1 MSADP
6 RHGSIGDQRQ
16 LHCDRSRRSWHRWR
30 TLWTALALI
39 SLVPV
44 LVIIGIALL
53 RQLSAQGSSLVTPA
67 MQRWLALAPTFS
79 PLRWESWALFV
90 GSLIGSAYLSWV
102 AYRRSR
108 YSPLVLTAPHPLVW
122 RPESN
127 HRQRIR
133 RPRLQADILEDC
145 SRFPLV
151 FLTGPS
157 GAGKSTLARALAHD
171 LWEGGIQ
178 SGVLW
183 IPIYISAADA
193 QDDWDEHLEFTL
205 REACI
210 RLRSAL
216 ANQKK
221 QLPTAPNQPGWQ
233 RELECLVADCRNQYE
248 AQEIPV
254 HVLFIIDQVDDYM
267 NKFERLFWPMD
278 TTESGNVLLR
288 TEQLLEKNTF
298 WRQLSSLLCDG
309 SHRISHH
316 ALLIYRSDI
325 NVDVS
330 CFEFPKLPQAPRHRA
345 SSVSASEVQAAL
357 FSSLLPFVRTHENR
371 GVSSADLNKDHFF
384 SRFFEDLR
392 EKGNILPVQIQYYF
406 NGLFHLAQST
416 ALTARAYRRVG
427 GLSGLE
433 GLAIRKSLQRCR
445 SVLQTHGAAAPTELE
460 ALALLDLLADEENR
474 PRQPRPSELF
484 SELHQRWGI
493 DLARKTYDERL
504 IAFLE
509 ALRQSDVPLLRAN
522 LVQRGEFTGA
532 PAVLLHHDYLI
543 HGIRNTLHR
552 KYEPV
557 LDLAQTLSPKR
568 GVDWSKALQKPVRY
582 IGVLGP
588 WKLDLP
594 SSNLRRLCSAVLGK
608 ILLALLVTIGVAVA
622 GFIMVFLRWSE
633 QQRLDDYVKKS
644 GPGLGRLI
652 AEPEHLRHDYVRH
665 LRDDSGSVWNWHQ
678 GLVAATGFD
687 PERRQRLYEAVL
699 APYSCDD
706 IFYPPDN
713 QKIPVFQ
720 NRMFEKRHKA
730 CFEMAYMLTLPF
742 DRLRELAIKLNIGN
756 ARYNPWFGRRDDYQ
770 CFWSA
775 RGSDY
780 SALEMRLDRS
790 LARGLTKWS
799 HSLGRDLQD
808 EYLRHSLLAPYE
820 YRYASLGKCQPETRN
835 AVYQIIA
842 NQAADHAL
850 KGDDLTD
857 EGIWTLL
864 CDLSAPLESNSVN
877 PELRQQSSER
887 LEQARRRLLTNVFS
901 KATDQQILRFLER
914 ARLPLRRVGELFPR
928 DQPVPP
934 AGFHLPSGIA
944 ATDALP
950 LMLKRV
956 APDLAAE
963 LALHFY
969 RQGVDSSE
977 GISVQP
983 EYFAALV
990 PFLPSGHRVKLAHQ
1004 LIEQLALV
1012 EKADASFHNWRTGAT
1027 VLLTN
1032 IPAEHAWEFAESILN
1047 QVINDLGLEPAK
1059 QLPRPALYALCS
1071 LVGSTLSA
1079 LPAERRPDF
1088 LRLFWN
1094 GYKRLSEFM
1103 VSDADR
1109 GSDYQLTD
1117 SYRNILTQG
1126 ASQPISDGALEA
1138 DMPIGALTANPL
1150 SEKTRV
1156 VTVSWPWSDTINE
1169 KEIEEWMNHIAG
1181 RVDRS
1186 RIDAGTNL
1194 ANYQIASDVLIFL
1207 PPARRLPFFRSH
1219 IFGRAV
1225 RTPGLPSA
1233 WGQLGWRS
1241 VVAELCTTAAGQ
1253 QTLTQMLLT
1262 DYAGDPWKGLRAL
1275 SSFLQV
1281 VPVTLLCPGAKT
1293 MAADIFRAYLNY
1305 VACGDLSLWRGLYL
1319 GDEFF
1324 ALLADV
1330 LKNSDIEGR
1339 MWLEEL
1345 WRTQMRHVHFHNTM
1359 NIRANF
1365 GQDSDYRRNLLH
1377 HSFNYTPLWK
1387 ELAQKSSV
1395 KDLAQFVDG
1404 KLPSQAELRAMSEEQ
1419 RSELQAVVA
1428 RILPTLPD
1436 SDLAKARNDFC
1447 ADLIEDSRWSH
1458 ELRKE
1463 CVRHLSSE
1471 RRRAALLA
1479 IYCSLAGQRCSSDEQ
1494 RQRRDLPVFTQAE
1507 TLELVPLFPEE
1518 FPRRGSPW
1526 MQRWLDLV
1534 RSPAVGEFV
1543 RAAVLRRIAGILK
1556 AHGSQLDEDAA
1567 QDPWQLIP
1575 WARREGFDVD
1585 SALE

>member
-6 RHGSIGDQRQ
+6 RDGSIGDQRQ
-16 LHCDRSRRSWHRWR
+16 LRCDRSRRSWHRWR

-44 LVIIGIALL
+44 LVIIGIAIL
-53 RQLSAQGSSLVTPA
+53 RQLSALGSSLVTPT

-216 ANQKK
+216 ANQEK

-233 RELECLVADCRNQYE
+233 RELECLVADCCNQYE

-267 NKFERLFWPMD
+267 NRFERLFWPMD

-288 TEQLLEKNTF
+288 TEQLLEKNTY

-309 SHRISHH
+309 SYRISYH

-371 GVSSADLNKDHFF
+371 VVSSADLNKDHFF

-445 SVLQTHGAAAPTELE
+445 SVLQTHGAAAPTEIE

-509 ALRQSDVPLLRAN
+509 ALRQSDVPLLRAS
-522 LVQRGEFTGA
+522 LVHPGEFTGA

-543 HGIRNTLHR
+543 YGIRNTLHN

-557 LDLAQTLSPKR
+557 LDLAHSLLSQR
-568 GVDWSKALQKPVRY
+568 RVDWRKVIQNPLRY
-582 IGVLGP
+582 TRVLVP
-588 WKLDLP
+588 WNFDLP
-594 SSNLRRLCSAVLGK
+594 SSDLRRLCSAVFMKTVVGIIATIGMFIASL
-608 ILLALLVTIGVAVA
+608 ILLYLH
-622 GFIMVFLRWSE
+622 RSE
-633 QQRLDDYVKKS
+633 QQRLDDYVKMS

-652 AEPEHLRHDYVRH
+652 AEPEHLRHGYVRH
-665 LRDDSGSVWNWHQ
+665 LRNDTGSVWNWRQ

-687 PERRQRLYEAVL
+687 PERRRKLYESVL
-699 APYSCDD
+699 AVDRCDD
-706 IFYPPDN
+706 IVYPPDSS
-713 QKIPVFQ
+713 KFPTPH
-720 NRMFEKRHKA
+720 NRLLDNRHLA
-730 CFEMAYMLTLPF
+730 CFEMAYLLELPF
-742 DRLRELAIKLNIGN
+742 DKLRGLANIWNIGY
-756 ARYNPWFGRRDDYQ
+756 ATKIPWFGLRNEYQ
-770 CFWSA
+770 CFWST
-775 RGSDY
+775 RGSDH
-780 SALEMRLDRS
+780 SALEMRMDHS
-790 LARGLTKWS
+790 LARSLTKWS
-799 HSLGRDLQD
+799 FSAPSDSQD
-808 EYLRHSLLAPYE
+808 EYLRYSLLGPHDVGF
-820 YRYASLGKCQPETRN
+820 ASLSKCQPETRN

-842 NQAADHAL
+842 NQAGDHAL
-850 KGDDLTD
+850 KGDDLTN
-857 EGIWTLL
+857 EGIWSLL
-864 CDLSAPLESNSVN
+864 SDLSVPLESNSVN
-877 PELRQQSSER
+877 TEIRQQSSER

-914 ARLPLRRVGELFPR
+914 ARLPLRRVGELFSRIP
-928 DQPVPP
+928 PGPP
-934 AGFHLPSGIA
+934 AGFHLPSRVA

-956 APDLAAE
+956 SPDLAAE
-963 LALHFY
+963 LVLHFY

-983 EYFAALV
+983 EYFAALM
-990 PFLPSGHRVKLAHQ
+990 PFLPSGHRVNLAHK

-1032 IPAEHAWEFAESILN
+1032 IPAEHAWELAESILN

-1109 GSDYQLTD
+1109 GSDYQLAD

-1126 ASQPISDGALEA
+1126 ASQSISDDSRATNT
-1138 DMPIGALTANPL
+1138 PIGKSDGKSI
-1150 SEKTRV
+1150 SEKTR
-1156 VTVSWPWSDTINE
+1156 TIAAAWPWSDAINE
-1169 KEIEEWMNHIAG
+1169 KEIEQWMSHLSS

-1186 RIDAGTNL
+1186 RIDAGSNL

-1207 PPARRLPFFRSH
+1207 PPARRLPFFRSR

-1241 VVAELCTTAAGQ
+1241 VVADLCTTAAGQ
-1253 QTLTQMLLT
+1253 QTLTQMLVT

-1275 SSFLQV
+1275 SFFLQV
-1281 VPVTLLCPGAKT
+1281 VPVTLLCPGAKS
-1293 MAADIFRAYLNY
+1293 MAADFFRAYLDY
-1305 VACGDLSLWRGLYL
+1305 VARSDISLWRSLYL

-1324 ALLADV
+1324 TQLADV
-1330 LKNSDIEGR
+1330 LSNSDIQGR

-1345 WRTQMRHVHFHNTM
+1345 WRTQTRHVHLHNIM
-1359 NIRANF
+1359 NFRANF
-1365 GQDSDYRRNLLH
+1365 GYDSDYRRNLLH
-1377 HSFNYTPLWK
+1377 HSFNYTLLWK
-1387 ELAQKSSV
+1387 ELAHKSSV

-1404 KLPSQAELRAMSEEQ
+1404 KLPTQAELGAMSAEQ

-1436 SDLAKARNDFC
+1436 SDLAVARNQFC
-1447 ADLIEDSRWSH
+1447 ADFVEDSRWPH
-1458 ELRKE
+1458 ELRRE

-1479 IYCSLAGQRCSSDEQ
+1479 IYCSLVGQRCSSDEQ
-1494 RQRRDLPVFTQAE
+1494 QQRRELPVFTQAD
-1507 TLELVPLFPEE
+1507 TLEHVPLFPDE
-1518 FPRRGSPW
+1518 FPRRGSLW

-1534 RSPAVGEFV
+1534 RSPAVGEFL

-1567 QDPWQLIP
+1567 RDPWQLIP